1 MLATLIPLFDHDM
14 NVCAYSIFAQ
24 KENFLLNPRMLG
36 VGRFD
41 GASNIEGMEIVESMG
56 LDTVSGDKAVFIEM
70 NSISLFSDIASQCD
84 VPHDKQVLLI
94 DKDVPAEERYIERI
108 RSLRKEHYRLAI
120 RKLPVSMFESY
131 KEILKLVDY
140 VFLNHKKIDIT
151 KAKVYFSR
159 MYPNVKLV
167 AVNVNTKEEFEVL
180 KEGGGYDL
188 YEGEF
193 FRTPVKHGEEEI
205 APIKTNYLELLNI
218 VNDIDFDLT
227 DAAEVIGRDPALVI
241 SLLEM
246 VNRMTVNSGINS
258 VRHAAA
264 MLGQRELKK
273 WINTAVTKEL
283 CADKPSEILRTSL
296 IRARF
301 AENLAPVF
309 QMGGLSSELFLMGL
323 FSVLDV
329 ILEKPMS
336 EALDRVK
343 ISKDIRQ
350 ALIDRDGQ
358 FAPIYDFVLQY
369 EGASWQE
376 VSRQMVI
383 AGIEED
389 TIYKAYI
396 DALRWYKELF
406 NLGKK

>member
-167 AVNVNTKEEFEVL
+167 AVNVNTKDC
-180 KEGGGYDL
+180 Y
-188 YEGEF
+188 
-193 FRTPVKHGEEEI
+193 
-205 APIKTNYLELLNI
+205 
-218 VNDIDFDLT
+218 ND
-227 DAAEVIGRDPALVI
+227 
-241 SLLEM
+241 
-246 VNRMTVNSGINS
+246 
-258 VRHAAA
+258 
-264 MLGQRELKK
+264 
-273 WINTAVTKEL
+273 
-283 CADKPSEILRTSL
+283 
-296 IRARF
+296 
-301 AENLAPVF
+301 
-309 QMGGLSSELFLMGL
+309 
-323 FSVLDV
+323 
-329 ILEKPMS
+329 
-336 EALDRVK
+336 
-343 ISKDIRQ
+343 
-350 ALIDRDGQ
+350 
-358 FAPIYDFVLQY
+358 
-369 EGASWQE
+369 
-376 VSRQMVI
+376 
-383 AGIEED
+383 
-389 TIYKAYI
+389 
-396 DALRWYKELF
+396 
-406 NLGKK
+406 

>member
-193 FRTPVKHGEEEI
+193 F
-205 APIKTNYLELLNI
+205 NI

-227 DAAEVIGRDPALVI
+227 DAADVIGRDPALVI

-358 FAPIYDFVLQY
+358 FAPVYDFVLQY

-406 NLGKK
+406 NLGK

>member
-227 DAAEVIGRDPALVI
+227 DAADVIGRDPALVI

-329 ILEKPMS
+329 ILEKPMA

-350 ALIDRDGQ
+350 ALIDRDGR
-358 FAPIYDFVLQY
+358 FAPVYDFVLQY